1 MRVPHGI
8 SVTPVKGQLVSANE
22 NSPRR
27 IPAALVLVALA
38 PAAAI
43 GAQGTNATATV
54 SPEVGV

>member
-1 MRVPHGI
+1 MSHGI

-22 NSPRR
+22 NSQRR

-43 GAQGTNATATV
+43 GAQGTNGTATV
-54 SPEVGV
+54 SLDVGV